1 MPLFSYLVVELEE
14 TELVWIVRVN
24 QFSKLFEVPVI
35 HAQKVIFDTQLI
47 NQICLSPMAFEK
59 FGHFVVWRDIFE
71 VLRYEDKFS
80 HIFNLLRQLTSANL
94 IAVEVLGSVWA
105 ELIEK

>member
-1 MPLFSYLVVELEE
+1 MFVTYLRINSSKNGALGTRAFWFVMSLFSYFIIELEE

-24 QFSKLFEVPVI
+24 QFSKLFEVSVV

-59 FGHFVVWRDIFE
+59 FGHLVV
-71 VLRYEDKFS
+71 
-80 HIFNLLRQLTSANL
+80 
-94 IAVEVLGSVWA
+94 
-105 ELIEK
+105 